1 MLDWMVEKILTIVNF
16 VPALLVEQG
25 SPSFDLVREC
35 SDFCSCCSCCAPLRF
50 WPKRSD

>member
-25 SPSFDLVREC
+25 SPSFDLVRGM
-35 SDFCSCCSCCAPLRF
+35 FGLLFVLLVLCAVAF

>member
-25 SPSFDLVREC
+25 SPSFDLVRGM
-35 SDFCSCCSCCAPLRF
+35 FGLLLVLLVLCAVAF